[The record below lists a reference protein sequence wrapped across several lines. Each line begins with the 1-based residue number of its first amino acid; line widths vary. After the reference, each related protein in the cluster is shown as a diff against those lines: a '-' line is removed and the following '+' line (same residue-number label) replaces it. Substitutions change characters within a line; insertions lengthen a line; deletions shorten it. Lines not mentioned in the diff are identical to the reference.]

1 LEWVLR
7 AIKLRVVAV
16 VVLEVL
22 GVVQVN
28 LENNFFQ
35 EDLLEF

>member
-1 LEWVLR
+1 
-7 AIKLRVVAV
+7 VVAV